1 MAEAPPPAGSRSP
14 GTVRVRFRHR
24 APARR
29 RVPATRS
36 GMTRA
41 GSLGGPGARRPASP
55 RGRARVTVGTAAPRS
70 SASPQVPARPG
81 RLNSRPAPAET
92 SRGRILT
99 EVRQQ
104 TVEVRAR
111 RWLRQVRLEDLA
123 RGPVTEASPGRVV
136 EPVGEPPEAGRRER
150 TGLGLAR
157 QEAPDPPVRVLD
169 AALLPGAVRVAEVA
183 GHRQLPI
190 ELRVS
195 GELAAAVEGDGPA
208 RGLGQGP
215 ERVADAGDHRRRAL
229 VLVRQQEGEAALPL
243 HERGHVRLAGLLAE
257 DQQVALPMPEGLPI
271 ADLGR
276 SILDPALARDRGAAG
291 LAAVAGPAPPARLR
305 QVVEEAI
312 LPAFRAVDV
321 AVDRLVADHGSLG
334 FAEALP
340 PRRAGNGWLWPASGR
355 CGSPPAPWS

>member
-1 MAEAPPPAGSRSP
+1 MEP
-14 GTVRVRFRHR
+14 
-24 APARR
+24 
-29 RVPATRS
+29 
-36 GMTRA
+36 
-41 GSLGGPGARRPASP
+41 
-55 RGRARVTVGTAAPRS
+55 TAAG
-70 SASPQVPARPG
+70 A
-81 RLNSRPAPAET
+81 
-92 SRGRILT
+92 GRILT

-215 ERVADAGDHRRRAL
+215 EGARDAGEDRGRAP
-229 VLVRQQEGEAALPL
+229 VAVRQQESEAALAL
-243 HERGHVRLAGLLAE
+243 DEGGHVRLAVLLGKDE
-257 DQQVALPMPEGLPI
+257 QVALPMPERSTRP
-271 ADLGR
+271 DLGR
-276 SILDPALARDRGAAG
+276 PVLDPALARDRG
-291 LAAVAGPAPPARLR
+291 
-305 QVVEEAI
+305 
-312 LPAFRAVDV
+312 
-321 AVDRLVADHGSLG
+321 
-334 FAEALP
+334 
-340 PRRAGNGWLWPASGR
+340 
-355 CGSPPAPWS
+355 